1 MCVHVYVCVR
11 TCVRVCMYVYVGVC
25 LCTGVYGCAYG
36 CVCMIACVCVRV
48 RLHLCILHVCGNVCI
63 CVYVYVCD
71 VYVPV
76 HVCFCVF
83 VFLQWLALGA
93 VISVWIGGWIYCTKA
108 GLYFLDLMDHY
119 VPMLS
124 FFLVAILELVC
135 VSWFYDVKKFFR
147 ELEAND
153 ERPFFAKRL
162 W

>member
-1 MCVHVYVCVR
+1 VSMSVYVCM
-11 TCVRVCMYVYVGVC
+11 CMTLCAMCMC
-25 LCTGVYGCAYG
+25 LYMCGC
-36 CVCMIACVCVRV
+36 
-48 RLHLCILHVCGNVCI
+48 
-63 CVYVYVCD
+63 
-71 VYVPV
+71 
-76 HVCFCVF
+76 

-135 VSWFYDVKKFFR
+135 VSWFYDVKQFFR